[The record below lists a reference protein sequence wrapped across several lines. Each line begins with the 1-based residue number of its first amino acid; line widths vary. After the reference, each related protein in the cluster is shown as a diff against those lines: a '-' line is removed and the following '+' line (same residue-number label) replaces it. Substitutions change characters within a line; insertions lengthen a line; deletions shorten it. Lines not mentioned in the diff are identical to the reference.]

1 MTQTTLTR
9 VKNVLDEIGIEFQSV
24 GDFLIADC
32 GADSLDTVE
41 IVLGLEEEFN
51 IEIKDG
57 DIEGDITIASLVMMV
72 EGLRKDV

>member
-1 MTQTTLTR
+1 MTETTLSR
-9 VKNVLDEIGIEFQSV
+9 VKKVMNSLGLEFETV

-41 IVLGLEEEFN
+41 IVMGLEDEFDITIN
-51 IEIKDG
+51 DG

-72 EGLRKDV
+72 EGLR